1 METVN
6 QVDDVVE
13 HIKTYGYHCI
23 DEMPD
28 RPILSHAECDEV
40 AERTGIIHTIIKN
53 YFINRLR

>member
-28 RPILSHAECDEV
+28 KPTLSHAECDEV
-40 AERTGIIHTIIKN
+40 AGRTGIIHTIIKG
-53 YFINRLR
+53 YFI

>member
-1 METVN
+1 METGT
-6 QVDDVVE
+6 QVDNVVE

-23 DEMPD
+23 DDMPD
-28 RPILSHAECDEV
+28 KPTLSHAECDEV